1 MMYDDAKRY
10 VESFN
15 LQKYFYLCLF
25 GELVKVFGL
34 RLIEPDSSYLAEYD
48 DDGNA
53 LPYEDDN
60 YSYKDQIDC
69 LLTFLGGTGGY
80 NVALKEACKQ
90 CGMNDFYESY
100 NKLNWMF
107 SDYVDGYILDN
118 VVDVFFSEEQPGSY
132 YLHKIG
138 DDNND

>member
-1 MMYDDAKRY
+1 MIEAKCKSY
-10 VESFN
+10 IESFN
-15 LQKYFYLCLF
+15 IPKYFYLCLF

-34 RLIEPDSSYLAEYD
+34 GLIEPNEDYLAEYD
-48 DDGNA
+48 DDGNVI
-53 LPYEDDN
+53 PSENDD

-69 LLTFLGGTGGY
+69 TLTFLGGTNGY

-90 CGMNDFYESY
+90 CCKMDFYEYY
-100 NKLNWMF
+100 NQLDWMF
-107 SDYVDGYILDN
+107 SDHVDGYILDN
-118 VVDVFFSEEQPGSY
+118 VVDVLFSKEQPGQY